1 MDEVRVIPT
10 RAHGALDYLVGLVLI
25 AAPWIFQ
32 FNDVE
37 SAKWTAIGVGAAMIV
52 SAAMTNYE
60 LGLVRL
66 IPMHVHLVVDA
77 APPPGRSRRARRR
90 GAVAALARARRPR
103 APRARDDPASGTG
116 LRQRTGRESTALLS
130 RPATR
135 VSGGPGRAPALRR
148 GRARTDRRAA
158 RHARAPRG
166 RRSGEASGPR

>member
-66 IPMHVHLVVDA
+66 RPRPVHLVVDA
-77 APPPGRSRRARRR
+77 LLGIFL
-90 GAVAALARARRPR
+90 VASPWLLGFADEGTNAWLPHVLVGLAELVVVA
-103 APRARDDPASGTG
+103 
-116 LRQRTGRESTALLS
+116 LS
-130 RPATR
+130 RPWPERDDLERREREMIRRPAR
-135 VSGGPGRAPALRR
+135 V
-148 GRARTDRRAA
+148 
-158 RHARAPRG
+158 
-166 RRSGEASGPR
+166 

>member
-77 APPPGRSRRARRR
+77 LLGIFL
-90 GAVAALARARRPR
+90 VASPWLLGFADEGTNAWLPHVLVGLAELVVVA
-103 APRARDDPASGTG
+103 
-116 LRQRTGRESTALLS
+116 LS
-130 RPATR
+130 RPWPERDDLERREREMIRRPAR
-135 VSGGPGRAPALRR
+135 V
-148 GRARTDRRAA
+148 
-158 RHARAPRG
+158 
-166 RRSGEASGPR
+166 